1 MEFDKDLKSRQ
12 EVRDLLKKAH
22 KAQEIFRKFNQEQID
37 KVVCAL
43 AQTGEKYS
51 AHLAKLAIEET
62 GIGVYEHKV
71 LKNLFV
77 SVDLF
82 RYIKDLK
89 TAGILRED
97 RENKLLEIA
106 MPMGIVAGIIPT
118 TNPTSTAIFKILI
131 SVKSGNGIVLS
142 PHPRAVKCT
151 LETTRLLAGAAVDAG
166 GAPEGLIGCMAECTM
181 QGTEELMKHS
191 LTSVILATG
200 GAGLVRAAYSSG
212 KPAFGVGPGNVP
224 AFIERSADIE
234 KAVKDIIASTTFDNG
249 TICASEQAIVTEE
262 CIAGEVVRYVLA
274 NGGYFLSDAEREKVD
289 RILVKVKGE
298 INPEIV
304 GKSAHFIAQKAGVS
318 VPEETSVLL
327 ARLREVGAAHPFSM
341 EKLSPTLGFYV
352 EPDWERACERC
363 IEILEFGGMGH
374 TMAIHSRNEEII
386 REFGFKKPAY
396 RIVVNTPSTFGGIGA
411 TTGLA
416 PSLTLG
422 CGTMGGNIT
431 GDNITPLHLINIKR
445 VAYGIREF
453 SSDIYNKRT
462 KGETAIIQGQKAEKE
477 IAASTQKQI
486 HSLSDSEI
494 QRIMDDFLNT
504 RKKTII
510 S

>member
-1 MEFDKDLKSRQ
+1 
-12 EVRDLLKKAH
+12 
-22 KAQEIFRKFNQEQID
+22 
-37 KVVCAL
+37 
-43 AQTGEKYS
+43 
-51 AHLAKLAIEET
+51 
-62 GIGVYEHKV
+62 
-71 LKNLFV
+71 
-77 SVDLF
+77 
-82 RYIKDLK
+82 
-89 TAGILRED
+89 
-97 RENKLLEIA
+97 
-106 MPMGIVAGIIPT
+106 
-118 TNPTSTAIFKILI
+118 
-131 SVKSGNGIVLS
+131 
-142 PHPRAVKCT
+142 
-151 LETTRLLAGAAVDAG
+151 
-166 GAPEGLIGCMAECTM
+166 
-181 QGTEELMKHS
+181 
-191 LTSVILATG
+191 
-200 GAGLVRAAYSSG
+200 
-212 KPAFGVGPGNVP
+212 
-224 AFIERSADIE
+224 
-234 KAVKDIIASTTFDNG
+234 
-249 TICASEQAIVTEE
+249 
-262 CIAGEVVRYVLA
+262 
-274 NGGYFLSDAEREKVD
+274 
-289 RILVKVKGE
+289 
-298 INPEIV
+298 
-304 GKSAHFIAQKAGVS
+304 
-318 VPEETSVLL
+318 L